1 MDDSRWSSGSSS
13 NQILFIAKCFSVF
26 DNRTGAMPV
35 SGNQISLFLSLLERE
50 LLKRE
55 VLVSDAKNSIHHDC
69 LSQLSMAS
77 FAYFQ
82 SPLAFTI
89 ATGKYESGPGSVH
102 ASSSFVL
109 RCFLFLM

>member
-1 MDDSRWSSGSSS
+1 MGASERQWLIWPCTCVKVVHVDDSKWSSGSSS

-55 VLVSDAKNSIHHDC
+55 VLVSDAKNSDT
-69 LSQLSMAS
+69 
-77 FAYFQ
+77 
-82 SPLAFTI
+82 P
-89 ATGKYESGPGSVH
+89 
-102 ASSSFVL
+102 
-109 RCFLFLM
+109 